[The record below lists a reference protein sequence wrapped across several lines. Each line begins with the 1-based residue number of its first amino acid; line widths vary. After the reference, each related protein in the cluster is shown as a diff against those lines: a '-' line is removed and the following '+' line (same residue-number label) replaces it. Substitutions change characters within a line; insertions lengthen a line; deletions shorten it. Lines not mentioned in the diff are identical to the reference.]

1 MSKHAQ
7 VVIVCVCGVVYV
19 CMCAKWLWSIPVK
32 NHLYLFVASH
42 RATPKPISLMWSE
55 KGYTSCCQHTTLLA
69 SVSKSY
75 GRSNGFAAFR
85 SWVVPPWETE
95 KIYFIT
101 RNFWPETMHIW
112 HVYKWKCI
120 LPYVLCMFIQTPT
133 KNKKEA
139 KCDVDFTHFVHI
151 NSRWGRRSVSLR
163 VQYNILCPG

>member
-1 MSKHAQ
+1 MPKRKWNNCSKKMSKHAQ

-19 CMCAKWLWSIPVK
+19 CMCAKWLWSIPLK

-75 GRSNGFAAFR
+75 GRSNGFAAFH

-95 KIYFIT
+95 KIYFVT

-112 HVYKWKCI
+112 HVCTDESVFYHMYCVCLYKLLRETRRKLSVTLISLI
-120 LPYVLCMFIQTPT
+120 LFI
-133 KNKKEA
+133 
-139 KCDVDFTHFVHI
+139 
-151 NSRWGRRSVSLR
+151 
-163 VQYNILCPG
+163 